1 MLGKQEQRICR
12 LRLEMARHALKRDM
26 RCPGRTVIKGKE
38 RFGLRRKRV
47 ELKFE
52 YQREK
57 KQFTRHLIL
66 CSPVSVHISH
76 LHIYPSPF
84 LSMALNFWH
93 TAMHSLPRNP
103 ALFPGHRPTD
113 FLICLCPTVPR
124 NFYFIIIKVPSLH
137 FHLSLPPPHTD

>member
-1 MLGKQEQRICR
+1 MKPESTGSELWAQGGVTGGTAGRMAQEGRPGRGDHGNMLGKQEQRICR

-26 RCPGRTVIKGKE
+26 RCPGRTVVKGKE

-66 CSPVSVHISH
+66 CSLVTVHVSH

-84 LSMALNFWH
+84 LSMAL
-93 TAMHSLPRNP
+93 
-103 ALFPGHRPTD
+103 
-113 FLICLCPTVPR
+113 
-124 NFYFIIIKVPSLH
+124 H
-137 FHLSLPPPHTD
+137 F